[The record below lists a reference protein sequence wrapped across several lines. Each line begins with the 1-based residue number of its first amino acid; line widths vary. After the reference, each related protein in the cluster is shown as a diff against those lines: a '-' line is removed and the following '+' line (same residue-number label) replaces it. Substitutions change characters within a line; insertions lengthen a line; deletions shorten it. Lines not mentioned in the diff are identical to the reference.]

1 MKTNSASMEALFDAF
16 ADTLKDTLIN
26 GKTVVDKDGEVQSIT
41 PDSASLSVI
50 RQFLKDQNITV
61 APGTNNVVNDIA
73 SNLPFNGEEYDVDTT
88 LN

>member
-1 MKTNSASMEALFDAF
+1 MEALFDAF

-26 GKTVVDKDGEVQSIT
+26 GKTVVDKDGEVQTVT

-61 APGTNNVVNDIA
+61 APGTNSVVNDIA
-73 SNLPFNGEEYDVDTT
+73 SNLPFNGEEYDGDAT